1 MTNTNKIFSGV
12 TRWSIYLSFFLV
24 PLFFLPWTNTVL
36 ETGKQMLLVILAL
49 LGLMSWLGNMVVSK
63 KLLFRTG
70 WINALPALFIVA
82 TLVASIFSLAGY
94 QTWVGDAGQEYASFL
109 TAAMLAMQFYVLLNG
124 ADEPKV
130 QRGAFLA
137 TLLASSIA
145 GIVGLLATFNLV
157 FLPFDFA
164 RSVGFNTVGPTV
176 LFGTYLVTVMT
187 MGFAAWLVSSK
198 AKDSVIPSGSP
209 VGILMRALIVVTSLA
224 AVVTAVVVDFWVLWI
239 LVIFGVLLIAVFAF
253 LQPQTFPDQRK
264 FAIPLFV
271 LLVAVLLLFV
281 RTPFTVNMPVSVSP
295 SYSSS
300 WGIAHSTLKEG
311 WRQLAVGSGPGTFA
325 FDYAK
330 YRPMDVNGTAF
341 WDTRLDRAK
350 SDLLTRLAT
359 TGVAGSVA
367 WLVLMLSVA
376 FLSLSRLLRSDRDS
390 EGWKM
395 TYVLFA
401 GFVTLLLGHLL
412 YGSDMTLSFL
422 LWGFAGLLAAQ
433 SSRGSMETDFAKS
446 PRMGLGF
453 SFLFVV
459 ATVGVLATLFVTG
472 GRLAAEVAFTRAV
485 RLDQARAPVERIVA
499 QLGTAVRYNALSD
512 IYYRNL
518 SSALLAQARRTI
530 ASAAGKDLTQDQ
542 KTSVTNSVAMAVNA
556 AKAATDSEP
565 NNVDNWVAR
574 GSIYRDVMTFVA
586 NAEDFAAATFQQ
598 AAVLEPGNPSHQVNL
613 GRVYL
618 AVADRA
624 TQMKAAEN
632 AELAA
637 TAAKSETDNL
647 ALAEQALLK
656 AIQLKPDYAPAHY
669 YLAAAYERQGRL
681 ADAASRLAALR
692 QVSPSDVGLGFQ
704 LSMLY
709 IRLQKL
715 DLAQAELE
723 RVVALSPDYSNALW
737 YLGAIYEKNGD
748 KEKAIAAI
756 RHVNGLNPNN
766 AAVAKR
772 LDELVNGKSDA
783 SIPVPVE
790 DGADGAT
797 DAAAS
802 EDGSAAT
809 DGNGVVQRDTGA
821 NP

>member
-1 MTNTNKIFSGV
+1 MINSNKIFSGV
-12 TRWSIYLSFFLV
+12 TRWSIWLSFLLV

-36 ETGKQMLLVILAL
+36 ETGKQLLLVILAL

-63 KLLFRTG
+63 KLSFRTG
-70 WINALPALFIVA
+70 WINALPAAFLGA
-82 TLVASIFSLAGY
+82 TLAASVFSLAGY

-109 TAAMLAMQFYVLLNG
+109 TAAMLAMQFYVLVNAG
-124 ADEPKV
+124 ETKV
-130 QRGAFLA
+130 QRGALLA
-137 TLLASSIA
+137 TLLASALA
-145 GIVGLLATFNLV
+145 GIVGMLATFSLA

-164 RSVGFNTVGPTV
+164 KSVGFNTVGPTV

-198 AKDSVIPSGSP
+198 SRDSVIPSGSP
-209 VGILMRALIVVTSLA
+209 VGILMRVLIVITSLA
-224 AVVTAVVVDFWVLWI
+224 AVVTAATVDFWALWV
-239 LVIFGVLLIAVFAF
+239 LVIFGVLLLAVFAF

-264 FAIPLFV
+264 FAVPLFV

-281 RTPFTVNMPVSVSP
+281 RTPFAVNLPVSVSP
-295 SYSSS
+295 SYAAS

-330 YRPMDVNGTAF
+330 YRPADVNATAF

-359 TGVAGSVA
+359 TGVAGSLA
-367 WLVLMLSVA
+367 WLALMLSVA
-376 FLSLSRLLRSDRDS
+376 FLSLSRLLRPDRDS
-390 EGWKM
+390 EGWAV
-395 TYVLFA
+395 TYVLFS
-401 GFVTLLLGHLL
+401 GFMTLLLGHLL
-412 YGSDMTLSFL
+412 YGSDMTLAFL
-422 LWGFAGLLAAQ
+422 LWGLGGLLVAQ
-433 SSRGSMETDFAKS
+433 SLRGSMETDFAKS

-472 GRLAAEVAFTRAV
+472 GRLAAEAAFVRAV
-485 RLDQARAPVERIVA
+485 RLDQASAPVEKIVA
-499 QLGTAVRYNALSD
+499 QLGTAVRYNSLSD

-518 SSALLAQARRTI
+518 SSALLTQARRTI
-530 ASAAGKDLTQDQ
+530 AKAKGTDLTADQ
-542 KTSVTNSVAMAVNA
+542 KAAVTNEVAMAVNA

-565 NNVDNWVAR
+565 NNVDNWVVR
-574 GSIYRDVMTFVA
+574 GSIYRDVMSFVS

-618 AVADRA
+618 AVAERA

-656 AIQLKPDYAPAHY
+656 AIQLKPDYALAHY

-709 IRLQKL
+709 VRMQKL

-723 RVVALSPDYSNALW
+723 RIVALSPDYSNALW
-737 YLGAIYEKNGD
+737 YLGALYEKNGD
-748 KEKAIAAI
+748 TQKAIAAI
-756 RHVNGLNPNN
+756 RHVNDLNPNN

-783 SIPVPVE
+783 TIPAPVDE
-790 DGADGAT
+790 GVDGAT
-797 DAAAS
+797 DATTSDGLPS
-802 EDGSAAT
+802 EAVAKD
-809 DGNGVVQRDTGA
+809 GVVQQDTGA
-821 NP
+821 TP